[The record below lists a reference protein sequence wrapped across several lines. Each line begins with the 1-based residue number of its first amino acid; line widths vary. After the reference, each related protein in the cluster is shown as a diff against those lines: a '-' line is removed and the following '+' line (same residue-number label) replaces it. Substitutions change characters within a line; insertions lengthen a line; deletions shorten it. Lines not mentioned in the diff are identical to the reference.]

1 MFSELIKLRG
11 LRKKVEKIEKVVI
24 DLQNW
29 TCSKNADSIIVQ
41 KLHKRVEAF
50 NEELEFMKKLVI
62 EAELRLQHIE
72 KVHKLEV
79 DGLHQRAVGRL
90 LYWCQ
95 NNPDKRCRY
104 LSSCELFSHSHFES
118 WCRELTARGTIFTAR
133 VQQRIIE
140 FPNGSSVR
148 FVHSRQCLQGQR
160 FDNPSDPYKW

>member
-11 LRKKVEKIEKVVI
+11 LRKKVERLEK
-24 DLQNW
+24 DSERFWKLQTLVN
-29 TCSKNADSIIVQ
+29 DEF
-41 KLHKRVEAF
+41 VER
-50 NEELEFMKKLVI
+50 LEQLK
-62 EAELRLQHIE
+62 

-79 DGLHQRAVGRL
+79 DGLHQHAVGRL

-148 FVHSRQCLQGQR
+148 FVHSLQSLQGQR